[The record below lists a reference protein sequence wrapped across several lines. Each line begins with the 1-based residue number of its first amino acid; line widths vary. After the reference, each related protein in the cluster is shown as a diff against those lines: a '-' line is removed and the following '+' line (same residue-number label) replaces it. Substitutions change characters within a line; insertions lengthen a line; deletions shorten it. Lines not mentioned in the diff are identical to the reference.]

1 MIIYGKQLFLHIIK
15 NYKKSIKTVYLAK
28 ECDKA
33 LFSQIVGVGAPIKR
47 VDNQKAQALAHGGN
61 HQGFLAEVEEFEFKS
76 IDEIKKQNFIAILY
90 GLSDVG
96 II

>member
-1 MIIYGKQLFLHIIK
+1 M
-15 NYKKSIKTVYLAK
+15 
-28 ECDKA
+28 
-33 LFSQIVGVGAPIKR
+33 
-47 VDNQKAQALAHGGN
+47 DNQKAQALAHGGN

-96 II
+96 NIGAIVRTAHALGCGGVVVVAKKFGDGRRVAG

>member
-15 NYKKSIKTVYLAK
+15 NYKKSVKTVYLAK

-61 HQGFLAEVEEFEFKS
+61 HQGFWPRLRS
-76 IDEIKKQNFIAILY
+76 
-90 GLSDVG
+90 LSLKALTR
-96 II
+96 